1 MTATIPQRGDGW
13 LFFSATVLGL
23 AGLMRILDS
32 IWAFRYD
39 GVLPDDLQDALL
51 GTDLENYAWLWLGVG
66 VVLILASV
74 ALLTRSQLARW
85 IGLFAAAIGAL
96 SAMLWM
102 PYYPVWSLVY
112 VTIAVLAFYGLAAYG
127 DRA

>member
-39 GVLPDDLQDALL
+39 GALPDDLQDALL

>member
-23 AGLMRILDS
+23 AGLMRVLDS

-39 GVLPDDLQDALL
+39 GALPDNLQDALL